1 MGRSEGKYRAV
12 VSSDWSECLSPNGPF
27 DPITFTFPQLKSG
40 LDIIFRQYTG
50 NEITLTEAT
59 SRISA
64 MLPAEVTMDQMD
76 AYLDAGFRTYARVP
90 DLIEWCLSRD
100 ILFVLNTTGT
110 QGYFQRAI
118 AKGLLPGVPMICANP
133 MIRFPGGSD
142 SPRFENTVVEI
153 SDKAKCTQ
161 AVLRSV
167 NLPSAKLVV
176 VGDSGGDGPHFEWA
190 AGQGAFLVASMCKD
204 SLARYCRS
212 KGIAISARFGL
223 VYGPGEKRDIDRE
236 MSVDFMD
243 LADLIAQALKLQS
256 K

>member
-1 MGRSEGKYRAV
+1 MGRSERKYRAV

-27 DPITFTFPQLKSG
+27 DPIAYTFPQLKSG
-40 LDIIFRQYTG
+40 LHTIFRQYTG

-64 MLPAEVTMDQMD
+64 MLPGEVTMDQMD
-76 AYLDAGFRTYARVP
+76 AYHDARFQTYPRVP

-133 MIRFPGGSD
+133 MIRFPGASD
-142 SPRFENTVVEI
+142 DPRFENTVLEI
-153 SDKAKCTQ
+153 SDKATCTQ
-161 AVLRSV
+161 AVLQSV
-167 NLPSAKLVV
+167 NLPGKKLVV

-204 SLARYCRS
+204 SLARYCGS
-212 KGIAISARFGL
+212 KGIEISARFGL
-223 VYGPGEKRDIDRE
+223 AYGPGEKRDIDRE
-236 MSVDFMD
+236 MNVDFMD
-243 LADLIAQALKLQS
+243 LADLIEQTLNLEGE
-256 K
+256 